1 MQKFFQAGSAKV
13 SQWLIN
19 REFAL
24 FWSGQSISVIGDYL
38 FDTTLIIWVA
48 DSVAR
53 GTEWAPLAV
62 TGVLLATVIPILVL
76 GPLAG
81 VFVDRWNKR
90 RTMLYMDAIRTI
102 LIIVLMLSTGIIP
115 LPFLANGK
123 LSIVWQLSIIYS
135 IVFLS
140 TTCAQFFNPSRF
152 AFSADI
158 VKEADIVHST
168 SLTQTATSIA
178 SILGPAIAGPLY
190 FGFGVQWA
198 LLIEAFS
205 FSISF
210 FTIRAVN
217 TPYKIQDSEPEENSK
232 FFHEFREGFLFCLQN
247 RVLNTILIVGI
258 LFMFGVG
265 ALNALDIFF
274 VTQNLRA
281 SPGFFGFLDAAWGI
295 GSIIGSIVASS
306 IMRRYG
312 VVAAMWVSVIAVGLS
327 IIIYARQTS
336 LFPAL
341 LFLFFFG
348 FPNAVTNITFRPL
361 TLAVTPRGLVGR
373 VISLLVTAISIAE
386 MLSVAIVGSL
396 ESTAF
401 HGFHK
406 TILGISF
413 GSIDTIFSI
422 SGLLII
428 AGGIYSGFILNADQR
443 LKKGQASP
451 EE

>member
-1 MQKFFQAGSAKV
+1 MRRFFQTGSTKV

-19 REFAL
+19 RDFAL

-53 GTEWAPLAV
+53 GTEWAPIAV
-62 TGVLLATVIPILVL
+62 TGVLLATAIPILVL

-90 RTMLYMDAIRTI
+90 RIMLCMDAMRTI
-102 LIIVLMLSTGIIP
+102 LIVVLILSTGIIP
-115 LPFLANGK
+115 LPFLAIGK

-152 AFSADI
+152 AFSAYI
-158 VKEADIVHST
+158 VKEAEIVRST
-168 SLTQTATSIA
+168 SLTQTTTSIA

-190 FGFGVQWA
+190 FGFGVHWA

-205 FSISF
+205 FFVSF
-210 FTIRAVN
+210 LTIRAVN
-217 TPYKIQDSEPEENSK
+217 TPCKIQDSEPEENSK

-247 RVLNTILIVGI
+247 RVLHTILIVGI

-281 SPGFFGFLDAAWGI
+281 SPSSFGFLDAAWGI

-306 IMRRYG
+306 IVRRYG
-312 VVAAMWVSVIAVGLS
+312 VVAAMWVSVIAVGLA

-341 LFLFFFG
+341 LLLFFFG
-348 FPNAVTNITFRPL
+348 LPNAVTNITFRPL
-361 TLAVTPRGLVGR
+361 ILAVTPRGLVGR
-373 VISLLVTAISIAE
+373 VISLLVTAISVAE
-386 MLSVAIVGSL
+386 MLSVAIVGAL
-396 ESTAF
+396 ESTTF

-406 TILGISF
+406 IILGVSF

-443 LKKGQASP
+443 LKKVQAPP